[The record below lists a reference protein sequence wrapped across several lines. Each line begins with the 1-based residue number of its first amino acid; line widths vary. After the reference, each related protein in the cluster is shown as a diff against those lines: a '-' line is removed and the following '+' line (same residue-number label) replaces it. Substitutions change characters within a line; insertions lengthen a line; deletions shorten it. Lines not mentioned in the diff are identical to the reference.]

1 MKAIIITAV
10 ISFFFITT
18 NSFAKNDAVEHIKK
32 GNSLYNNQKFKDAEI
47 EYRKA
52 MELDPNSNIAKFNL
66 GNAMYRQGQFDEA
79 MKMYDMIDHNKFD
92 KKTLGDSYHNLGNSY
107 LQNKQYEKSIESYK
121 RALINN
127 PKDKDT
133 KYNLEYARKM
143 LQQQLQSQNQK
154 NNQNQQNNKDNK
166 QNQQNQ
172 QQDKQK
178 DNQDKNDKNSEN
190 QQQNIN
196 EQQDKPQNQQGQQ
209 QKEQKISKKDAERI
223 LQALMNKEKD
233 LQKQMQKKNAVR
245 GRLSKNW

>member
-1 MKAIIITAV
+1 MKVIVLWIILIFVAF
-10 ISFFFITT
+10 S
-18 NSFAKNDAVEHIKK
+18 SSYAKNDANEHIKK
-32 GNSLYNNQKFKDAEI
+32 GNSLYNKQKFKDAEI

-52 MELDPNSNIAKFNL
+52 LEFDPSSNIAKYNL

-79 MKMYDMIDHNKFD
+79 MKLYDIIDKNKFN
-92 KKTLGDSYHNLGNSY
+92 KNALADSYHNLGNSY
-107 LQNKQYEKSIESYK
+107 LQNKQYEQSIESYK
-121 RALINN
+121 KALLSN

-154 NNQNQQNNKDNK
+154 NNQNNREK
-166 QNQQNQ
+166 QNEDKNQQKQ

-178 DNQDKNDKNSEN
+178 DKQDKDKQNSDNQENNKDTNREKQQN
-190 QQQNIN
+190 QQQN
-196 EQQDKPQNQQGQQ
+196 EP
-209 QKEQKISKKDAERI
+209 KISKEDAERI